1 MDKDKL
7 GIFAKIP
14 TLETERLI
22 LRRMK
27 PSDSED
33 MFEYASRPEVSEY
46 LLWLPHTTQRFT
58 KNYLH
63 FCRLNT

>member
-14 TLETERLI
+14 TIETPRLV
-22 LRRMK
+22 LRKMK

-46 LLWLPHTTQRFT
+46 LLWLPHATPR
-58 KNYLH
+58 
-63 FCRLNT
+63 